1 MWHSLT
7 CNFIILHTSLDIH
20 PFSHDNKMK
29 TKLRRRLGI
38 STVITTIIILVA
50 SVVLAAGVVLYATSL
65 FQSGTLTETISI
77 TGVKV
82 YVHATDSAGLAWGAF
97 GVRNSGDK
105 ILSLDKISIRGDD
118 IGFSSWF
125 SNKTV
130 TQGAF
135 DSVYKFPGWF
145 LISGAPNGTMIQE
158 APTCASGQ
166 KVRIELGGDGFCAT
180 AQTGPL
186 SLGLGEKA
194 VVYFQIS
201 NGTLTEL
208 DSGVTTNVSIFA
220 GKAGAPLAVTIK
232 AET

>member
-1 MWHSLT
+1 
-7 CNFIILHTSLDIH
+7 
-20 PFSHDNKMK
+20 MK
-29 TKLRRRLGI
+29 SKLRRRLGI

-50 SVVLAAGVVLYATSL
+50 SVVLAAGVVLYSTSL
-65 FQSGTLTETISI
+65 FQTGTLTESISI

-82 YVHATDSAGLAWGAF
+82 YVHATDPAGLAWGAF

-105 ILSLDKISIRGDD
+105 ILSLDKISIRGNDV
-118 IGFSSWF
+118 GFSSWY

-145 LISGAPNGTMIQE
+145 TPVNGTMIQE
-158 APTCASGQ
+158 SPTCAASQ
-166 KVRIELGGDGFCAT
+166 KVRIELGGDGFCAN

-194 VVYFQIS
+194 VVYFQLS
-201 NGTLTEL
+201 NGTLTTL
-208 DSGVTTNVSIFA
+208 DSGANTNVNIFA
-220 GKAGAPLAVTIK
+220 GKAGAPLAVTVK

>member
-1 MWHSLT
+1 
-7 CNFIILHTSLDIH
+7 
-20 PFSHDNKMK
+20 MK

-65 FQSGTLTETISI
+65 FQTGTLTETISI

-82 YVHATDSAGLAWGAF
+82 YVHATDPAGLAWGAF

-105 ILSLDKISIRGDD
+105 ILSLDKISIRGND

-130 TQGAF
+130 TQLAF
-135 DSVYKFPGWF
+135 DSVYKFPGWDNAGG
-145 LISGAPNGTMIQE
+145 SNTNGTMIQE
-158 APTCASGQ
+158 APNCAASQ
-166 KVRIELGGDGFCAT
+166 KIRIELGGDGFCAN

-194 VVYFQIS
+194 VVYFQLS
-201 NGTLTEL
+201 NGTLTTL
-208 DSGVTTNVSIFA
+208 DSGANTNVNIFA
-220 GKAGAPLAVTIK
+220 GKAGAPLAVTVK
-232 AET
+232 SEAT

>member
-1 MWHSLT
+1 
-7 CNFIILHTSLDIH
+7 
-20 PFSHDNKMK
+20 MK

-38 STVITTIIILVA
+38 STVITTSIILVA

-65 FQSGTLTETISI
+65 FQTGTLTESISI
-77 TGVKV
+77 TGVKI
-82 YVHATDSAGLAWGAF
+82 YVHATDDAGLAWGAF

-118 IGFSSWF
+118 IGFSSWY
-125 SNKTV
+125 SNKTIGQD
-130 TQGAF
+130 TF

-145 LISGAPNGTMIQE
+145 SPVNGSMIQE
-158 APTCASGQ
+158 AVNCGTP
-166 KVRIELGGDGFCAT
+166 KVRIALGSEGFCAV
-180 AQTGPL
+180 AQEGPL

-194 VVYFQIS
+194 IVYFQLS

-220 GKAGAPLAVTIK
+220 GKAGAPLAVTVK

>member
-1 MWHSLT
+1 MKT
-7 CNFIILHTSLDIH
+7 R
-20 PFSHDNKMK
+20 MK

-50 SVVLAAGVVLYATSL
+50 SVVLGSGVVLYSTSL

-105 ILSLDKISIRGDD
+105 ILSLDTISVRGNN

-130 TQGAF
+130 ETATF
-135 DSVYKFPGWF
+135 DSVYKFPGWDTDP
-145 LISGAPNGTMIQE
+145 SNGTMTKE
-158 APTCASGQ
+158 TVTCGSATVQ
-166 KVRIELGGDGFCAT
+166 IALGGAGFCAN

-194 VVYFQIS
+194 VVYFQLS
-201 NGTLTEL
+201 NGTLTTL
-208 DSGVTTNVSIFA
+208 DSGVSTNVNIFA
-220 GKAGAPLAVTIK
+220 GKAGAPLAVTVK
-232 AET
+232 AEAT

>member
-1 MWHSLT
+1 
-7 CNFIILHTSLDIH
+7 
-20 PFSHDNKMK
+20 MK

-65 FQSGTLTETISI
+65 FQTGTLTESISI

-82 YVHATDSAGLAWGAF
+82 YVHATDDAGLAWGAF

-105 ILSLDKISIRGDD
+105 ILSLDKISIRGND

-130 TQGAF
+130 ETATF
-135 DSVYKFPGWF
+135 DSVYTFPGWV
-145 LISGAPNGTMIQE
+145 LNPTEPNGTMIKDAVNCGSATVQI
-158 APTCASGQ
+158 A
-166 KVRIELGGDGFCAT
+166 LGTNGFCAN
-180 AQTGPL
+180 AQEGPL

-194 VVYFQIS
+194 VVYFQLS
-201 NGTLTEL
+201 NGPLTTL
-208 DSGVTTNVSIFA
+208 DSGVTTNVNIFA
-220 GKAGAPLAVTIK
+220 GKAGAPLAVSVK

>member
-1 MWHSLT
+1 MKT
-7 CNFIILHTSLDIH
+7 R
-20 PFSHDNKMK
+20 MK

-50 SVVLAAGVVLYATSL
+50 SVVLGSGVVLYSTSL

-82 YVHATDSAGLAWGAF
+82 YVHSTDSAGLAWGAF

-105 ILSLDKISIRGDD
+105 ILSLDKISIRGNDV
-118 IGFSSWF
+118 GFSSWY

-130 TQGAF
+130 TQGTF
-135 DSVYKFPGWF
+135 DSVYKFPGWD
-145 LISGAPNGTMIQE
+145 LNPSNGTMKQE
-158 APTCASGQ
+158 TVTCGTTSTI
-166 KVRIELGGDGFCAT
+166 RIALGGEGFCAD

-194 VVYFQIS
+194 VVYFQLG
-201 NGTLTEL
+201 NGTLTTL
-208 DSGVTTNVSIFA
+208 DSGANTNISIFA
-220 GKAGAPLAVTIK
+220 GKAGAPFAITVK
-232 AET
+232 AES

>member
-1 MWHSLT
+1 
-7 CNFIILHTSLDIH
+7 
-20 PFSHDNKMK
+20 MK

-65 FQSGTLTETISI
+65 FQTGTLTESISI
-77 TGVKV
+77 TGVKI
-82 YVHATDSAGLAWGAF
+82 YVHADDAAGLAWGAF

-105 ILSLDKISIRGDD
+105 ILSLDTISVRGDN

-125 SNKTV
+125 SNKTIKQD
-130 TQGAF
+130 TF
-135 DSVYKFPGWF
+135 DSVYKFPGWDEDP
-145 LISGAPNGTMIQE
+145 SNGTMKQE
-158 APTCASGQ
+158 AGTSCGTSTI
-166 KVRIELGGDGFCAT
+166 RILLGADGFCAK

-194 VVYFQIS
+194 VVYFQLS
-201 NGTLTEL
+201 NGTLTTL
-208 DSGVTTNVSIFA
+208 DSGVTTNVNIFA
-220 GKAGAPLAVTIK
+220 GKAGAPLAVTVK

>member
-1 MWHSLT
+1 MKT
-7 CNFIILHTSLDIH
+7 R
-20 PFSHDNKMK
+20 MK

-50 SVVLAAGVVLYATSL
+50 SVVLGSGVVLYSTSL

-82 YVHATDSAGLAWGAF
+82 WVHATDSKGLAWGAF

-105 ILSLDKISIRGDD
+105 ILSLDKISIRGNDV
-118 IGFSSWF
+118 GFSSWY

-130 TQGAF
+130 TQAAF
-135 DSVYKFPGWF
+135 DSVYTHPGWNNTNGF
-145 LISGAPNGTMIQE
+145 LTGETAATCSGVQVDVEIT
-158 APTCASGQ
+158 
-166 KVRIELGGDGFCAT
+166 LGGEGFCAD

-194 VVYFQIS
+194 VVYFKLG
-201 NGTLTEL
+201 NGTLTTL
-208 DSGVTTNVSIFA
+208 DSGANTNVSIFA
-220 GKAGAPLAVTIK
+220 GKAGAPLAVTVK
-232 AET
+232 AQS

>member
-1 MWHSLT
+1 MKSR
-7 CNFIILHTSLDIH
+7 
-20 PFSHDNKMK
+20 MK

-50 SVVLAAGVVLYATSL
+50 SVVLGSGVVLYSTSL

-82 YVHATDSAGLAWGAF
+82 WVHSTDSNGLAWGAF

-105 ILSLDKISIRGDD
+105 ILSLDKISIRGNDV
-118 IGFSSWF
+118 GFSSWY

-130 TQGAF
+130 TQGTF
-135 DSVYKFPGWF
+135 DSVYTHPGWSDVDGM
-145 LISGAPNGTMIQE
+145 LALE
-158 APTCASGQ
+158 AGVTCHSVGSA
-166 KVRIELGGDGFCAT
+166 VVEVNLGGEGFCAD

-194 VVYFQIS
+194 VVYFKLG
-201 NGTLTEL
+201 NGTLTTL
-208 DSGVTTNVSIFA
+208 DSGANTNISIFA
-220 GKAGAPLAVTIK
+220 GKAGAPFAITVK
-232 AET
+232 AQS

>member
-1 MWHSLT
+1 
-7 CNFIILHTSLDIH
+7 
-20 PFSHDNKMK
+20 MK

-65 FQSGTLTETISI
+65 FQTGTLTESISI

-82 YVHATDSAGLAWGAF
+82 YVHATDDAGLAWGAF

-145 LISGAPNGTMIQE
+145 TPVNGSMIQE
-158 APTCASGQ
+158 APACASNQ
-166 KVRIELGGDGFCAT
+166 KVRIALGGDGFCAN

-194 VVYFQIS
+194 VVYFQLS
-201 NGTLTEL
+201 DGTLTTL
-208 DSGVTTNVSIFA
+208 DAGVTTNVNIFA
-220 GKAGAPLAVTIK
+220 GKAGAPLSVAVK
-232 AET
+232 GES

>member
-1 MWHSLT
+1 
-7 CNFIILHTSLDIH
+7 
-20 PFSHDNKMK
+20 MK

-65 FQSGTLTETISI
+65 FQTGTLTESISI

-82 YVHATDSAGLAWGAF
+82 YVHATDDAGLAWGAF

-105 ILSLDKISIRGDD
+105 ILSLDKISIRGND

-125 SNKTV
+125 SNKTIE
-130 TQGAF
+130 TATF
-135 DSVYKFPGWF
+135 DSVYKFPGWV
-145 LISGAPNGTMIQE
+145 LNPTDPNGTMIKE
-158 APTCASGQ
+158 TVTCGSATIQ
-166 KVRIELGGDGFCAT
+166 IALGGAGFCAN
-180 AQTGPL
+180 AQVGPL

-194 VVYFQIS
+194 VVYFQLS
-201 NGTLTEL
+201 NGTLTTL
-208 DSGVTTNVSIFA
+208 DSGVTTNVNIFA
-220 GKAGAPLAVTIK
+220 GKAGAPLAVTVK

>member
-1 MWHSLT
+1 
-7 CNFIILHTSLDIH
+7 
-20 PFSHDNKMK
+20 MK

-65 FQSGTLTETISI
+65 FQTGTLTETISI

-82 YVHATDSAGLAWGAF
+82 YVHATDDAGLAWGAF

-118 IGFSSWF
+118 IGFSSWY

-130 TQGAF
+130 GQDTF
-135 DSVYKFPGWF
+135 DSVYKFPGW
-145 LISGAPNGTMIQE
+145 LLNGGSPNGTMIQE
-158 APTCASGQ
+158 AGTDCGDSTI
-166 KVRIELGGDGFCAT
+166 KILLGAKGFCAD
-180 AQTGPL
+180 AQEGPL

-194 VVYFQIS
+194 VIYFQVS

-208 DSGVTTNVSIFA
+208 DSGANTNVNIFA
-220 GKAGAPLAVTIK
+220 GKAGAPLAVTVK

>member
-1 MWHSLT
+1 
-7 CNFIILHTSLDIH
+7 
-20 PFSHDNKMK
+20 MK

-65 FQSGTLTETISI
+65 FQTGTLTESISI

-82 YVHATDSAGLAWGAF
+82 YVHATDPAGLAWGAF

-105 ILSLDKISIRGDD
+105 ILSLDTISVRGNN

-125 SNKTV
+125 SNKTIE
-130 TQGAF
+130 TATF
-135 DSVYKFPGWF
+135 DSVYKFPGWDNGGG
-145 LISGAPNGTMIQE
+145 SNTNGTMIQE
-158 APTCASGQ
+158 AGTSCGSS
-166 KVRIELGGDGFCAT
+166 KIRIALGGAGFCAI

-194 VVYFQIS
+194 VVYFQLS
-201 NGTLTEL
+201 NGTLTTL
-208 DSGVTTNVSIFA
+208 DSGVTTNVNIFA
-220 GKAGAPLAVTIK
+220 GKAGAPLAVTVK

>member
-1 MWHSLT
+1 MK
-7 CNFIILHTSLDIH
+7 
-20 PFSHDNKMK
+20 PRMK

-50 SVVLAAGVVLYATSL
+50 SVVLGSGVVLYSTSL

-82 YVHATDSAGLAWGAF
+82 WVHDIDPNGLAWGAF

-105 ILSLDKISIRGDD
+105 ILSLDKISIRGNDV
-118 IGFSSWF
+118 GFSSWF
-125 SNKTV
+125 SNKTI
-130 TQGAF
+130 TQATF
-135 DSVYKFPGWF
+135 DSVYKFPGWEPAG
-145 LISGAPNGTMIQE
+145 GATNGTMQTE
-158 APTCASGQ
+158 TVLCGTTQ
-166 KVRIELGGDGFCAT
+166 TVRIALTTEGFCAN
-180 AQTGPL
+180 AQEGPL

-194 VVYFQIS
+194 VIYFQIS

-208 DSGVTTNVSIFA
+208 DSGANTNVSIFA

>member
-1 MWHSLT
+1 
-7 CNFIILHTSLDIH
+7 
-20 PFSHDNKMK
+20 MK
-29 TKLRRRLGI
+29 SKLRRRLGI

-65 FQSGTLTETISI
+65 FQTGTLTESISI

-82 YVHATDSAGLAWGAF
+82 YVHATDPAGLAWGAF

-105 ILSLDKISIRGDD
+105 ILSLDKISIRGND

-130 TQGAF
+130 ETATF
-135 DSVYKFPGWF
+135 DSVYKFPGWDTP
-145 LISGAPNGTMIQE
+145 LNGTMKQE
-158 APTCASGQ
+158 AAANCGPGGVGKIKIA
-166 KVRIELGGDGFCAT
+166 LGGEGFCAI

-194 VVYFQIS
+194 VVYFQVS
-201 NGTLTEL
+201 NGTLTTL
-208 DSGVTTNVSIFA
+208 DSGVTTNVNIFA
-220 GKAGAPLAVTIK
+220 GKAGAPLAVTVK

>member
-1 MWHSLT
+1 
-7 CNFIILHTSLDIH
+7 
-20 PFSHDNKMK
+20 MK
-29 TKLRRRLGI
+29 SKLRRRLGI

-65 FQSGTLTETISI
+65 FQTGTLTESISI

-82 YVHATDSAGLAWGAF
+82 YVHATDEAGLAWGAF

-105 ILSLDKISIRGDD
+105 ILSLDKISIRGND

-125 SNKTV
+125 SNKTIE
-130 TQGAF
+130 TATF
-135 DSVYKFPGWF
+135 DSVYRFPGWDTP
-145 LISGAPNGTMIQE
+145 LNGTMIQDT
-158 APTCASGQ
+158 ADVSCTTGTPPSKIQ
-166 KVRIELGGDGFCAT
+166 INLGGAGFCAN

-194 VVYFQIS
+194 IVYFQLS
-201 NGTLTEL
+201 NGTLSTL
-208 DSGVTTNVSIFA
+208 DSGVTTNVNIFS
-220 GKAGAPLAVTIK
+220 GKAGEPLAVTVK

>member
-1 MWHSLT
+1 
-7 CNFIILHTSLDIH
+7 
-20 PFSHDNKMK
+20 MK

-65 FQSGTLTETISI
+65 FQTGTLTENISI
-77 TGVKV
+77 TGVKI
-82 YVHATDSAGLAWGAF
+82 YVHATDDAGLAWGAF

-105 ILSLDKISIRGDD
+105 ILSLDTISVRGDN
-118 IGFSSWF
+118 IGFSSWY

-130 TQGAF
+130 TQAAF

-145 LISGAPNGTMIQE
+145 LIGGFPNGTMIQE
-158 APTCASGQ
+158 APSCAGSQ
-166 KVRIELGGDGFCAT
+166 KVRITLGGEGFCAN
-180 AQTGPL
+180 AQEGPL

-194 VVYFQIS
+194 VVYFQLS

-208 DSGVTTNVSIFA
+208 DSGVTTNVNIFA